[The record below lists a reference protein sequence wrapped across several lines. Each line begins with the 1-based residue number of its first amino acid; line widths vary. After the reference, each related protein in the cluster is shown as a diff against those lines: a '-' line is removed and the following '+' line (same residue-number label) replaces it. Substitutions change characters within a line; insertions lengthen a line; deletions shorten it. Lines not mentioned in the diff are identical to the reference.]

1 MRVLI
6 IEDDASLAHGIAQVL
21 RETAGF
27 AVDVC
32 IGGADG
38 LHMAQ
43 TNPFDLVILALNLPD
58 LDGMDILTE
67 LRRAGKRTPILIL
80 TARDAPGD
88 IVRGLNAGSDDYLTK
103 PFEISELV
111 ARCRA
116 LIRRAYDRPDPCL
129 RVGKLTIDTLSRDVR
144 MADRSVHLT
153 PMEYRTLEYL
163 ALRVGHIVSKED
175 LMEHLYDFNWERYSN
190 VLEVHVSAV
199 RRKLDP
205 ENAQQLIHTVYGQ
218 GYVLKADQP

>member
-6 IEDDASLAHGIAQVL
+6 IEDEVRLAQNITQVL
-21 RETAGF
+21 KKTAGF
-27 AVDVC
+27 AVDVSTE
-32 IGGADG
+32 GTDG

-43 TNPFDLVILALNLPD
+43 TNPYDLIVLALNLPD
-58 LDGMDILTE
+58 LDGMDILAE
-67 LRRAGKRTPILIL
+67 LRSAGKRTPILIL
-80 TARDAPGD
+80 TARDTPGD
-88 IVRGLNAGSDDYLTK
+88 IVRGLNAGGDDYLTK
-103 PFEISELV
+103 PFEIAELL

-129 RVGKLTIDTLSRDVR
+129 RVGKLTIDTISREVR

-163 ALRVGHIVSKED
+163 ALRVGQVVSKED
-175 LMEHLYDFNWERYSN
+175 LMEHLYDFNWERFSN
-190 VLEVHVSAV
+190 VLEVYISSL

-205 ENAQQLIHTVYGQ
+205 ERAHQLLHTVHGQ
-218 GYVLKADQP
+218 GYVLKTDQP